1 MNRMTGKGISGAG
14 FVHATGVAWTA
25 ALHALA
31 VALAWFGLSG
41 PVTTEPVPIQV
52 RFVEL
57 APERPAPEPPKVVQF
72 VPPPP
77 KPAEPEAVPDKPV
90 PEKVPEKLPEKK
102 PVRKKVERPVA
113 RKPDVAPKKEELAT
127 PVPVEDVAQA
137 ETEAAPA
144 PAPAPAPQPVATQPP
159 RDPAPQS
166 VLASASA
173 PAQAPVIAPRF
184 DAAYLRNP
192 APAYPRASRRLG
204 EQGRVILRVCVEP
217 DGRPSALEV
226 HQSSGSA
233 RLDEAALNA
242 VRQWSFVAA
251 RRGTEKVT
259 AWVLVPMDFRLKNS

>member
-1 MNRMTGKGISGAG
+1 MKQMAGTGFSGAG
-14 FVHATGVAWTA
+14 AMHLSGIAWTA
-25 ALHALA
+25 SLHALA
-31 VALAWFGLSG
+31 AALAWFGLSG
-41 PVTTEPVPIQV
+41 PVTTQPVPIQV

-57 APERPAPEPPKVVQF
+57 APEQPTPEPPKVAQF

-77 KPAEPEAVPDKPV
+77 TPAVPEVV
-90 PEKVPEKLPEKK
+90 PEKPVVEKIPEKKPEKK
-102 PVRKKVERPVA
+102 PVRKKAEPPVVK
-113 RKPDVAPKKEELAT
+113 KPDIAPKKAEPAVSAPAEDTAPSESEPAPVAA
-127 PVPVEDVAQA
+127 PVPVQPRSD
-137 ETEAAPA
+137 PA
-144 PAPAPAPQPVATQPP
+144 PAPA
-159 RDPAPQS
+159 
-166 VLASASA
+166 LASAA
-173 PAQAPVIAPRF
+173 PQAPVIAPRF

-226 HQSSGSA
+226 HQSSGST

-251 RRGTEKVT
+251 RRGNEKVT

>member
-1 MNRMTGKGISGAG
+1 MNRMTGTGFSGAG
-14 FVHATGVAWTA
+14 AMHLSGIAWTA
-25 ALHALA
+25 SLHALA
-31 VALAWFGLSG
+31 AALAWFGLSG
-41 PVTTEPVPIQV
+41 PVTTPPVPIQV

-57 APERPAPEPPKVVQF
+57 APELPAPEPPKVAQF

-77 KPAEPEAVPDKPV
+77 KPAVPETVPEKPV
-90 PEKVPEKLPEKK
+90 VEKVPEKKPEKK
-102 PVRKKVERPVA
+102 IVRKKTKPPVA
-113 RKPDVAPKKEELAT
+113 KKPDIAPKKIEPAA
-127 PVPVEDVAQA
+127 PAPVEEVAQA
-137 ETEAAPA
+137 EAEPMPVPAAAPA
-144 PAPAPAPQPVATQPP
+144 PARLRPDPAPA
-159 RDPAPQS
+159 
-166 VLASASA
+166 LASAA
-173 PAQAPVIAPRF
+173 PQAPVIAPRF

-233 RLDEAALNA
+233 RLDEAALKA

-251 RRGTEKVT
+251 RRGNENVT